1 MSRLAKSQNA
11 VRTKQSVSKDPG
23 SSIDMEPEINLEREF
38 DAVRKSRHLEQQ
50 CRELRGRHKED
61 EQQEGVQKEDVQKE
75 NTWQEQECHNQYKQ
89 ECKTFQVLKTSL
101 IPEQKC
107 QTEYEKKCQTRYDS
121 SVIPTITKVY
131 HQR

>member
-121 SVIPTITKVY
+121 SVTPTITKVY

>member
-121 SVIPTITKVY
+121 NVIPTITKVY